1 MPTGTQLLAAALEE
15 VLASL
20 VHGIGD
26 AQKEMDRSTIALQ
39 REIDADPQ
47 LAVHGVQAT
56 WYQVPKTEIE
66 LRVALTIDNPP
77 APSTPGSAVGTP
89 QAARWHPAAGAAPS
103 CPP

>member
-77 APSTPGSAVGTP
+77 APSTSPP
-89 QAARWHPAAGAAPS
+89 ARGGRG
-103 CPP
+103 